1 MEPLERAFAWIADH
15 GYQQL
20 IEDQKVLRLD
30 AAKVPLER
38 VEHLVYFARNACGT
52 PHVLRSSVF
61 WDVGCI
67 QNTQERF
74 FFQAF

>member
-1 MEPLERAFAWIADH
+1 
-15 GYQQL
+15 
-20 IEDQKVLRLD
+20 VLRLD
-30 AAKVPLER
+30 TTKVSLER
-38 VEHLVYFARNACGT
+38 VEHLVYLAGDACGT